1 MFDPYHKWLGIP
13 KDQRPPTHY
22 QLLGIAPGETDA
34 EVIDEA
40 AVRQTTHIRAY
51 QIGEHAAHCTRILN
65 EIAQAKLTLV
75 HPAKRRAYDEQLAKA
90 KASQITAQL
99 PMASAVASPPTP
111 TAFSFDES
119 DEPPIARA
127 PRRDLDVA
135 KPAKGL
141 TAMHWMILGAGG
153 AVVVLA
159 LAIVGVLLARRPA
172 PAPVPPG
179 PVAKKDDGK
188 PNPKIPDD
196 LKQPVNP
203 PPIIENPP
211 PIKKPPVVVQQP
223 VNNPPAGD
231 VAVPGA
237 RSFKA
242 GENRIE
248 WLSLSPDGSKVAL
261 GFLNPSVYEVATGK
275 QLAMFPPRKAGGIVR
290 TPVAFLPDNARVLY
304 AYGSESGDATVGDV
318 ATGKALF
325 VLEQVNVQYASAVAV
340 DRDGKRAL
348 VAHNYSLVYWDLEKQ
363 QMIKRWSTKGIVEEV
378 VFMPDGRGAVTAEK
392 SGVVVTWDLN
402 PEQLKPHR
410 QFKAP
415 NELRALAVAANG
427 ATIAA
432 GSKGGI
438 TLLDVETNQVKTI
451 HSPPFS
457 GAVAFCSGGKQI
469 LAGDTDGEI
478 RFFDVA
484 SAKYVG
490 TLRGHKNEV
499 TRIAVDARE
508 NIAVSGDTTGKVVVW
523 PLAAALVA
531 KAPPV
536 AGNPADP
543 QPAPPP
549 GLKKIADR
557 SLQANYRLA
566 ILPDGKSFISGGH
579 KLTHWDISG
588 APLKQFAKKNATGN
602 RLAMGLSADGRL
614 VAWGENKDNPTLF
627 EVATGLE
634 IGRIPSEEML
644 SAMALAPDGT
654 RWCAAF
660 QGKTFTVW
668 DVAKQK
674 PIQEVALANQ
684 PFCLA
689 FAPDG
694 KHLLASV
701 ISGQSQWYD
710 TTTWQP
716 LGDFSTGP
724 FPGHPAFT
732 PDGQTLALVSVRGIH
747 LFDMGKIQPI
757 AELPHKQVQYLAFC
771 AKGQLLLAVASS
783 ESSIA
788 VWDPVQ
794 RAKVALWE
802 LPEPIHA
809 FAVDPQETVILAV
822 TRSGHGYTWP
832 LPKTRDALK

>member
-22 QLLGIAPGETDA
+22 QLLGIAPDETDA

-51 QIGEHAAHCTRILN
+51 QIGEHAAQCTRILN

-75 HPAKRRAYDEQLAKA
+75 HPAKRKAYDEQLAKA

-99 PMASAVASPPTP
+99 PMASAVAPPPPP
-111 TAFSFDES
+111 TAFSFDEP
-119 DEPPIARA
+119 DEAPIARV

-135 KPAKGL
+135 KPAKRL
-141 TAMHWMILGAGG
+141 TAMHWLILGATG
-153 AVVVLA
+153 AVAVLVLA
-159 LAIVGVLLARRPA
+159 ILGVLLARRPV

-203 PPIIENPP
+203 PPNIENPP
-211 PIKKPPVVVQQP
+211 PIKKPPAVVQQP
-223 VNNPPAGD
+223 LNNPPPGEMAL
-231 VAVPGA
+231 PGA
-237 RSFKA
+237 RSFKVS
-242 GENRIE
+242 ENRIE

-325 VLEQVNVQYASAVAV
+325 VLEQEKVQYASAVAV

-363 QMIKRWSTKGIVEEV
+363 QMIKRWSTKGIIDEV
-378 VFMPDGRGAVTAEK
+378 VFTPDGHGAVTGEK
-392 SGVVVTWDLN
+392 SGVVVTWDLD
-402 PEQLKPHR
+402 QLTTLQQYKTSTKLH
-410 QFKAP
+410 
-415 NELRALAVAANG
+415 ALAITPDGSTVACG
-427 ATIAA
+427 AA
-432 GSKGGI
+432 GVI
-438 TLLDVETNQVKTI
+438 TRIDLKTRQMQMTYNAD
-451 HSPPFS
+451 FS
-457 GAVAFCSGGKQI
+457 GAVAFCSAGKQF
-469 LAGDTDGEI
+469 LVGDTDGKVRI
-478 RFFDVA
+478 FDA
-484 SAKYVG
+484 APFKQFAA
-490 TLRGHKNEV
+490 LKGHQAQVN
-499 TRIAVDARE
+499 RIAVDAKE
-508 NIAVSGDTTGKVVVW
+508 NIAVSGDATGKVVVW
-523 PLAAALVA
+523 PLAAVLLG
-531 KAPPV
+531 KAPP
-536 AGNPADP
+536 AAANPADP
-543 QPAPPP
+543 LPAPPP

-557 SLQANYRLA
+557 RLQAIYRLA
-566 ILPDGKSFISGGH
+566 ILPDGKSFISGGLS
-579 KLTHWDISG
+579 LTQWDMS
-588 APLKQFAKKNATGN
+588 ANPVLHFAKKNSTGN
-602 RLAMGLSADGRL
+602 RLAMSLSADGRL

-627 EVATGLE
+627 EVATGREL
-634 IGRIPSEEML
+634 GRIPSEAML
-644 SAMALAPDGT
+644 SAMALSPDGT

-660 QGKTFTVW
+660 KDKSLTVW

-674 PIQEVALANQ
+674 PIQKVALANQ

-732 PDGQTLALVSVRGIH
+732 PDGQNLALASVRGIH

-757 AELPHKQVQYLAFC
+757 AELPHPKVQQLAFC
-771 AKGQLLLAVASS
+771 AKGQLLLAGASS
-783 ESSIA
+783 ESSIS
-788 VWDPVQ
+788 VWDPMQ

-809 FAVDPQETVILAV
+809 FAVDPQETFILAV

-832 LPKTRDALK
+832 LPTIRADLK

>member
-22 QLLGIAPGETDA
+22 QLLGIAPNETDA

-40 AVRQTTHIRAY
+40 TLRQTTHIRAY
-51 QIGEHAAHCTRILN
+51 QIGPHAAECTRILN

-75 HPAKRRAYDEQLAKA
+75 HPAKRKAYDEQLAKA

-99 PMASAVASPPTP
+99 PMATAVAPPPTP
-111 TAFSFDES
+111 TAFSFDEA
-119 DEPPIARA
+119 DERPIARV
-127 PRRDLDVA
+127 PRRDLNVA
-135 KPAKGL
+135 KPANGL
-141 TAMHWMILGAGG
+141 SALHWTMLGAGG
-153 AVVVLA
+153 AVVLLA
-159 LAIVGVLLARRPA
+159 LAIVVVVVARRPM

-179 PVAKKDDGK
+179 PVAKKEDDK
-188 PNPKIPDD
+188 PNPKIPEV

-203 PPIIENPP
+203 PPIIDNPP
-211 PIKKPPVVVQQP
+211 PMKKPPVVVQQP
-223 VNNPPAGD
+223 PNNPPAGD

-237 RSFKA
+237 RSFKV

-261 GFLNPSVYEVATGK
+261 SFLNPSVYEVATGK
-275 QLAMFPPRKAGGIVR
+275 QLAMFPPRKFGGIVR

-304 AYGSESGDATVGDV
+304 AYGSESGDASVGDV

-325 VLEQVNVQYASAVAV
+325 VLEQEKVQYASALAV
-340 DRDGKRAL
+340 DHDGKRAL

-363 QMIKRWSTKGIVEEV
+363 QMIKRWSTKGIIDEV
-378 VFMPDGRGAVTAEK
+378 VFTPDGRGAVTGEK

-402 PEQLKPHR
+402 PDQLKPHR
-410 QFKAP
+410 QFTAP
-415 NELRALAVAANG
+415 NELRSLAVAADG

-438 TLLDVETNQVKTI
+438 ALMDVRTQQVKTI

-484 SAKYVG
+484 LAKYVG
-490 TLRGHKNEV
+490 TLRGHKKEV
-499 TRIAVDARE
+499 TRIAVDAKE
-508 NIAVSGDTTGKVVVW
+508 NIAVSGDATGKVVVW
-523 PLAAALVA
+523 PLAAALLA
-531 KAPPV
+531 KAPP
-536 AGNPADP
+536 AAANPADP
-543 QPAPPP
+543 LAAPPP

-557 SLQANYRLA
+557 SLIAVYRLA
-566 ILPDGKSFISGGH
+566 IMPDGKSFISGGW

-588 APLKQFAKKNATGN
+588 VPIQQIAKKNATGN
-602 RLAMGLSADGRL
+602 RLAMNLSADGRL

-627 EVATGLE
+627 EVATGRE
-634 IGRIPSEEML
+634 VGRMPSEAML
-644 SAMALAPDGT
+644 SAMALSPDGT
-654 RWCAAF
+654 RWCAGF
-660 QGKTFTVW
+660 DGKSFTVW

-674 PIQEVALANQ
+674 SIQEVALANQ

-724 FPGHPAFT
+724 FPSHPAFT

-771 AKGQLLLAVASS
+771 AKGQLLLAVAAN
-783 ESSIA
+783 ESAIA

-809 FAVDPQETVILAV
+809 FAVDPQETFILAV
-822 TRSGHGYTWP
+822 TRSGHCYTWP
-832 LPKTRDALK
+832 LPKTRADLK